1 MNLAFYLTP
10 VSQVTWLSVHASVS
24 EAVHTIRQHRYTA
37 VPLLDGQGRYVGTLT
52 EGDLLFH
59 LVDSGMSGETT
70 RLIDVRRRVENRA
83 VGVDADIRSLL
94 TVAADQNFVPVIDSR
109 GVLMG
114 IVTRKAILAQC
125 ESLLARH
132 QLLPASPP

>member
-1 MNLAFYLTP
+1 VNLAFFLTP
-10 VSQVTWLSVHASVS
+10 VSRVAWLSVHASVS

-37 VPLLDGQGRYVGTLT
+37 VPLLDSQGRYVGTLT

-59 LVDSGMSGETT
+59 MVDHGLTGETT
-70 RLIDVRRRVENRA
+70 RLSEVKRRVENRA

-94 TVAADQNFVPVIDSR
+94 TAAADQNFVPVVDSR
-109 GVLMG
+109 GVMMG

-125 ESLLARH
+125 EELLAR
-132 QLLPASPP
+132 QDLLP

>member
-1 MNLAFYLTP
+1 MNLAFFLTP
-10 VSQVTWLSVHASVS
+10 VSRVAWLSVHASVA

-37 VPLLDGQGRYVGTLT
+37 VPLLDSQGRYVGTLT

-59 LVDSGMSGETT
+59 LVDNGVSGETT
-70 RLIDVRRRVENRA
+70 RLTEVRRRVESRA
-83 VGVDADIRSLL
+83 VGVDADIRSLI
-94 TVAADQNFVPVIDSR
+94 TVATDQNFVPVVDSR

-132 QLLPASPP
+132 NLLPS